1 MAIVPSSLRVAMR
14 ANAPRMLGAATFST
28 SISSAMAS
36 PASERPSKMKAFK
49 IYRWVGTSGSRKKN
63 VNANQHLGPRKPSAK
78 AAHENLQHRLEPDR
92 TYGS

>member
-14 ANAPRMLGAATFST
+14 ANAPRMLGAAAFST
-28 SISSAMAS
+28 SVSSAMAS